1 MPTESSEIRMA
12 KRELSSTLKNLK
24 FMQRAAQKEEK
35 VKKEEDN
42 LPDSKFPASS
52 APKRCVVIME
62 GDPHPGAR
70 KGRMSFQNFN
80 PSIDKL
86 NEDVPNPSQ
95 SEASATSSGRTSETN
110 CNRENGFSQDGPEN
124 SKQDDSST
132 DAKGDYKRK
141 QDDVERDVH
150 FPNKSHKNVHGHEGP
165 SRRSNQKFQ
174 KQPKHEKLDWGVLRP
189 PKHQN
194 KKH

>member
-1 MPTESSEIRMA
+1 
-12 KRELSSTLKNLK
+12 
-24 FMQRAAQKEEK
+24 
-35 VKKEEDN
+35 
-42 LPDSKFPASS
+42 
-52 APKRCVVIME
+52 
-62 GDPHPGAR
+62 
-70 KGRMSFQNFN
+70 MSFVALLYDFEITLAFLSLGCIHFIKDSNLF
-80 PSIDKL
+80 
-86 NEDVPNPSQ
+86 
-95 SEASATSSGRTSETN
+95 SSYSTFLPTTD